1 MMTFIK
7 RFLRWQGRFF
17 FSVYGPTV
25 LTIVF
30 ALVQAHFFPD
40 SPVWPIGV
48 FFIAVMFIFGRY
60 VKW

>member
-1 MMTFIK
+1 MMGYIK

-25 LTIVF
+25 LTILF
-30 ALVQAHFFPD
+30 ALLQAHFFPG
-40 SPVWPIGV
+40 SSVWPIGV
-48 FFIAVMFIFGRY
+48 FFMVVMIVFGRY